1 MNTSSWIC
9 QFPVSLAVEGAD
21 CYRRM
26 AEVGLQRALFCSVI
40 YSPYRL
46 VLPRYPQKAI
56 YSLEEGRYYYRPE
69 LTRYADLPV
78 APQASAEFYGRD
90 LLGEMCAGARK
101 AGMEAGAWVTIFANG
116 MIAKAYPAWAVHNMY
131 DSADRL
137 FLCFNHPEVREYSLR
152 VVEEMVERYPLDEI
166 MLDKIPQA
174 CLEQNA
180 FAGRIE
186 PMLRTLGSFCFCPH
200 CTAEAKKAGIDLAAY
215 RERSL
220 ALAGQALN
228 IPQHL
233 INTQADELN
242 GDTEIPLLLLDHPWI
257 LEILRFRIDCIHRF
271 LDEVRA
277 QIEAKRKGVTLSMAF
292 VPPAKIG
299 HDASSPRAWLAAQ
312 SYAAY
317 KDSAVDLIHNVVHW
331 EAGIVEYN
339 TRRALNAVAGG
350 KVDICTHIR
359 AYGST
364 APEDLPGLAAAVRR
378 GGTEKVGYFCYDLMN
393 EPMLDAVKTAT
404 TNVDEKARS

>member
-1 MNTSSWIC
+1 MVSSWVC
-9 QFPVSLAVEGAD
+9 QFPISLAVEGED

-26 AEVGLQRALFCSVI
+26 ADAGLQRTLFCSVI

-46 VLPRYPQKAI
+46 VLPRYPHKAI
-56 YSLEEGRYYYRPE
+56 YSLEEGRYYYQPQ
-69 LTRYADLPV
+69 LSRYADLPV
-78 APQASAEFYGRD
+78 APQASADFAGHD

-101 AGMEAGAWVTIFANG
+101 AGMETGAWVTIFANG
-116 MIAKAYPAWAVHNMY
+116 MIAKAHPAWAVKNMY

-137 FLCFNHPEVREYSLR
+137 FLCFNHPQVREYSLR
-152 VVEEMVERYPLDEI
+152 VVEEMAERYALDEI

-180 FAGRIE
+180 FAGRME

-200 CTAEAKKAGIDLAAY
+200 CLAEAKKAGIDLAAY

-233 INTQADELN
+233 INAQADELN
-242 GDTEIPLLLLDHPWI
+242 GDTEIPLLLLDNPWI
-257 LEILRFRIDCIHRF
+257 LEILRFRLDCIHRF

-277 QIEAKRKGVTLSMAF
+277 RVEAKRKGVTLSMAF

-317 KDSAVDLIHNVVHW
+317 KNSAVDLIHNVVHW
-331 EAGIVEYN
+331 DAGIVEYN

-350 KVDICTHIR
+350 TVDICTHIR

-364 APEDLPGLAAAVRR
+364 VPDDLPGLAAAVRR

-393 EPMLDAVKTAT
+393 EPMLDAVGTAT
-404 TNVDEKARS
+404 RKSAV

>member
-1 MNTSSWIC
+1 MVSSWVC

-26 AEVGLQRALFCSVI
+26 AEAGLQRTLFCSVI

-46 VLPRYPQKAI
+46 VLPRYPRKAL

-69 LTRYADLPV
+69 PSRYTDLPV
-78 APQASAEFYGRD
+78 APQASADFAGRD
-90 LLGEMCAGARK
+90 LLGEMCEGARM
-101 AGMEAGAWVTIFANG
+101 AGMETGAWVTIFANG
-116 MIAKAYPAWAVHNMY
+116 AVAKAHPAWAVKNMY

-152 VVEEMVERYPLDEI
+152 VVEEMAERYALDEI

-200 CTAEAKKAGIDLAAY
+200 CLKAAKEAGIDLAAY
-215 RERSL
+215 REHSL

-233 INTQADELN
+233 INAQSDELN

-257 LEILRFRIDCIHRF
+257 LEILRFRIDCIRRF
-271 LDEVRA
+271 LDEVHARV
-277 QIEAKRKGVTLSMAF
+277 EAKRKGATLSMAF

-317 KDSAVDLIHNVVHW
+317 KDAAVDLIHNVVHW

-350 KVDICTHIR
+350 NVDICTHIR

-364 APEDLPGLAAAVRR
+364 NPADLPGLAAAVGR

-393 EPMLDAVKTAT
+393 EEMLAAVGRAT
-404 TNVDEKARS
+404 GKQAAATG

>member
-1 MNTSSWIC
+1 MVNSWVC
-9 QFPVSLAVEGAD
+9 QFPISLAVEGED

-26 AEVGLQRALFCSVI
+26 ADAGLQRTLFCSVI

-46 VLPRYPQKAI
+46 VLPRYPRKAI
-56 YSLEEGRYYYRPE
+56 YSLEEGRYYYQPE
-69 LTRYADLPV
+69 LSRYADLPV
-78 APQASAEFYGRD
+78 APRASADFAGRD
-90 LLGEMCAGARK
+90 LLREMTEGAEK

-116 MIAKAYPAWAVHNMY
+116 LIAKAHPAWAAHNMY

-152 VVEEMVERYPLDEI
+152 VVEEIAERYELDEI

-186 PMLRTLGSFCFCPH
+186 PILRTLGSFCFCPH
-200 CTAEAKKAGIDLAAY
+200 CTAAARQAGIDLAEY
-215 RERSL
+215 RERSM

-233 INTQADELN
+233 INAQADELN
-242 GDTEIPLLLLDHPWI
+242 GDTEIPLLLLDNPWI
-257 LEILRFRIDCIHRF
+257 LEILRFRIDCIRGF
-271 LDEVRA
+271 LAEIRA
-277 QIEAKRKGVTLSMAF
+277 RITAKRKGVTLSMAF

-317 KDSAVDLIHNVVHW
+317 RDADVDLIHCVVHW
-331 EAGIVEYN
+331 DAGIVEYN

-350 KVDICTHIR
+350 KVEICTHIR

-364 APEDLPGLAAAVRR
+364 DPADLPVLTAAVQR
-378 GGTEKVGYFCYDLMN
+378 GGTEKVGYFCYDLMT
-393 EPMLDAVKTAT
+393 EPMLDAVGAAT
-404 TNVDEKARS
+404 RKSTL